1 MAALLYNDFYKDF
14 VKNEDPIE
22 ILLEDSKD
30 LLNSQA

>member
-1 MAALLYNDFYKDF
+1 MAALLYKDF

-22 ILLEDSKD
+22 ISFEDSKE